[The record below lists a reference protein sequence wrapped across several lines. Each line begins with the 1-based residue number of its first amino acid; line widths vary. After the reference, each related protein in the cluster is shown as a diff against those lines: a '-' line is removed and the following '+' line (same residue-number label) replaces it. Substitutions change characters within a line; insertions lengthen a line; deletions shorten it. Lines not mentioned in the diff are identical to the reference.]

1 MTLPHE
7 DEPTFLV
14 LDYVTI
20 TRDPKTALVVAIG
33 GDQRAAG
40 LLQTDGGF
48 HSAPSPL
55 GDYHRLPHALP
66 VEEQRQGAT
75 AAAHALL
82 LAGGYSVHLDPTL
95 NTLATQGSDRQAA
108 HRHLEQLTSLG
119 SDADN
124 DRQVAAVLTEIAA
137 PDDGLLP
144 RLTQSLLAT
153 WASWGRRLK
162 DTGRD
167 PQVAMQLGVI
177 VNKLSTLT
185 WQIEQVRNDVDRTGP
200 APQTHPRPVSTAPS
214 PLAAPAVR
222 QR

>member
-1 MTLPHE
+1 MTLPHG

-40 LLQTDGGF
+40 LLQTAGGF
-48 HSAPSPL
+48 RSAPSPL

-75 AAAHALL
+75 GAAHALL
-82 LAGGYSVHLDPTL
+82 LTGYSVHLDPTL

-144 RLTQSLLAT
+144 RLTQSLLAAG
-153 WASWGRRLK
+153 ASWGRRLK

-167 PQVAMQLGVI
+167 PQAAMQLGAI

-200 APQTHPRPVSTAPS
+200 PLQTRPRPVSTAPS
-214 PLAAPAVR
+214 PLTAPAVR
-222 QR
+222 RR

>member
-1 MTLPHE
+1 MTLAHE

-40 LLQTDGGF
+40 LLQTAGGF
-48 HSAPSPL
+48 HSAPGPR

-82 LAGGYSVHLDPTL
+82 LAGYSVHLDPTL

-124 DRQVAAVLTEIAA
+124 DRQVTAVLTEIAA

-167 PQVAMQLGVI
+167 PQVAMQLGAI

-185 WQIEQVRNDVDRTGP
+185 WQIEQVRNDADRTGP

>member
-1 MTLPHE
+1 MTLAHR
-7 DEPTFLV
+7 DKPTFLV

-40 LLQTDGGF
+40 LLQTTGGF
-48 HSAPSPL
+48 HSAPGPR

-66 VEEQRQGAT
+66 FEEQRQGAT
-75 AAAHALL
+75 AAAHSLL
-82 LAGGYSVHLDPTL
+82 LAGYSVHLDPTL

-108 HRHLEQLTSLG
+108 HRHLDQLTSLG
-119 SDADN
+119 SDAAD

-144 RLTQSLLAT
+144 RLTQSLIAT
-153 WASWGRRLK
+153 WASWGRRLN

-167 PQVAMQLGVI
+167 PQVAMQLGAI
-177 VNKLSTLT
+177 VNNLSTLT
-185 WQIEQVRNDVDRTGP
+185 WQIEQIRNDADRPGP
-200 APQTHPRPVSTAPS
+200 APQTRPSPVSTAPS

-222 QR
+222 RR

>member
-1 MTLPHE
+1 MTLAHG
-7 DEPTFLV
+7 DEPTFPV

-40 LLQTDGGF
+40 LLQTAGGF
-48 HSAPSPL
+48 RSAPGPR

-82 LAGGYSVHLDPTL
+82 LAGYSVHLDPTL
-95 NTLATQGSDRQAA
+95 NTVATQGSDRQAS

-119 SDADN
+119 SDTDN

-153 WASWGRRLK
+153 WASWGQRLK

-167 PQVAMQLGVI
+167 PQVAMQLGAI

-185 WQIEQVRNDVDRTGP
+185 WQIEQARNDVDRTGP
-200 APQTHPRPVSTAPS
+200 ALQTHPRPVSTAPS